1 MVYSLRQKGK
11 LYFLRKISE
20 TFDKRKNQRAKGVRR
35 HPLENQKRHDDDA
48 SLQIG
53 KDKWK
58 SSSSTK
64 TDWSRKAE
72 EKRDRE
78 WERERENCC
87 KGGEIGRTGRRWGF
101 EVASRTVDIDQGNV
115 VRTDVLSSC
124 GGVDGCEITAAGTLV
139 DTPWCITRSL
149 QLVARLLTTR
159 NGFAGLPPERKR
171 EVVPSAC
178 SASTPSFL
186 FFLFFIGRPR
196 SELIPPRVDFNL
208 NRSSLSV
215 RCIRGVINTNI
226 NVEFTRERYIEDFL
240 RRGSFE

>member
-1 MVYSLRQKGK
+1 MVYSLWRKGK

-20 TFDKRKNQRAKGVRR
+20 TFDKHKNQRAKGVRR

-64 TDWSRKAE
+64 TDRSRKAE
-72 EKRDRE
+72 EK
-78 WERERENCC
+78 RERENCC

-186 FFLFFIGRPR
+186 SFFFF
-196 SELIPPRVDFNL
+196 SSAVRVAN
-208 NRSSLSV
+208 
-215 RCIRGVINTNI
+215 
-226 NVEFTRERYIEDFL
+226 
-240 RRGSFE
+240 